1 MRLSVLTLFPR
12 RATYR
17 KLVAD
22 GTLSAGY
29 ATEDGV
35 GLHYV
40 GTDLREAVSVRDG
53 STAWWVE
60 ADGRGGATETRVPA
74 RLL

>member
-1 MRLSVLTLFPR
+1 TGILGCPGGRPPSDCRVLR
-12 RATYR
+12 
-17 KLVAD
+17 
-22 GTLSAGY
+22 
-29 ATEDGV
+29 V

-40 GTDLREAVSVRDG
+40 GTDLKEAVSVRDG

-60 ADGRGGATETRVPA
+60 ADGRGGATATRVPT